1 MAPIR
6 FGILVYPYQAL
17 DVIGPLDVLSGSN
30 ASILKAYED
39 WDLIPKDVHKRG
51 PELEYYHIHD
61 SNTGIAPVKL
71 ELENISAVGNTT
83 CADCPPLDYL
93 LLGGPMPDYKLPE
106 EMITFIKDRVAS
118 GEIKTVF
125 TTCTGSMVLAQTGL
139 LDGKRAAV
147 NHSAY
152 PMAKRF

>member
-1 MAPIR
+1 MASIR

-39 WDLIPKDVHKRG
+39 WDLIPKDVHKRC
-51 PELEYYHIHD
+51 
-61 SNTGIAPVKL
+61 L
-71 ELENISAVGNTT
+71 ELDGQY
-83 CADCPPLDYL
+83 DMRQLPPSDYL

-106 EMITFIKDRVAS
+106 EMITFIKGRVAS

-152 PMAKRF
+152 PMAERF